1 MACIDTLA
9 LTRDGRFS
17 DHNMTKTVQF
27 HCLSNSDHK
36 WVIPLLVIVPKT
48 NSLYKRSNDLEI
60 KEKQKE
66 TFPVYQK
73 GKNIPQ
79 IWSFRQRKEPRPRKI

>member
-1 MACIDTLA
+1 
-9 LTRDGRFS
+9 
-17 DHNMTKTVQF
+17 
-27 HCLSNSDHK
+27 
-36 WVIPLLVIVPKT
+36 VIPLLVIVPKT

-73 GKNIPQ
+73 REESTSKMEVSAEEETSTEENLIYSGV
-79 IWSFRQRKEPRPRKI
+79 KIRAVQTSLGTTSTQTPYNSIKSTI